1 MGNDYGHPHE
11 ETLESL
17 EDLGIP
23 AYRTDTQKTLM
34 AQTDGKQITWTTGLY
49 SVVDAA
55 S

>member
-1 MGNDYGHPHE
+1 M
-11 ETLESL
+11 